1 MNIIRLLKVADLL
14 TVANLCCGLLS
25 IFFSS
30 KASFAVS
37 ALLILL
43 AVIFDFL
50 DGRVAA
56 LLHQRHAFGKQ
67 LDSLSDLVSFGV
79 APAFFYFSMSSKSL
93 LVMAVLLFF
102 VVCGMLRL
110 ARYNISKRKHF
121 EGLPTT
127 VNGVLFP
134 LLYFVS
140 LFLPLILYLWP
151 ILFVAMGLL
160 MASRIKVRRMC

>member
-1 MNIIRLLKVADLL
+1 
-14 TVANLCCGLLS
+14 
-25 IFFSS
+25 
-30 KASFAVS
+30 
-37 ALLILL
+37 
-43 AVIFDFL
+43 
-50 DGRVAA
+50 
-56 LLHQRHAFGKQ
+56 
-67 LDSLSDLVSFGV
+67 
-79 APAFFYFSMSSKSL
+79 